1 METRDMTEFQAEG
14 GGGQLSDNNS
24 FSPAAKE
31 RFLNVDFLRFVFA
44 VCIFV
49 FHYYRPYRLAGL
61 GGEFKALIN
70 ITSSG
75 YVAVQYFFII
85 AGFFLVYTLNKNLSV
100 IDFIKKKI
108 IRLWPL
114 IAFLFVFFIFADLV
128 GYVKHFDLYNN
139 ILSLLFLGNSGVTLK
154 MVDFGWSWFVSVLF
168 FVSIFYFYIFKYFKK
183 TSYNFWIS
191 LLVLLGYTFIIHTSK
206 GGVGLSVNFKDT
218 INITNMGLVL
228 GISGMGLG
236 YLIHEFY
243 QYLKSQPFVSSIKSV
258 ITYTIIEGYLL
269 GFVIYETGFH
279 RIKFNNKI
287 ILIVAFTGLFLT
299 FLLKRGF
306 ISRILDNKFSAI
318 LGRYAFSLYM
328 THGALWIILYNIFVK
343 HYKSICLAHPYLS
356 GVICFIMC
364 MIFAIL
370 TYHFVEVPAGKFL
383 KKKFFPQ
390 KA

>member
-114 IAFLFVFFIFADLV
+114 IAFLFVFLRFLMLV
-128 GYVKHFDLYNN
+128 
-139 ILSLLFLGNSGVTLK
+139 
-154 MVDFGWSWFVSVLF
+154 
-168 FVSIFYFYIFKYFKK
+168 YI
-183 TSYNFWIS
+183 S
-191 LLVLLGYTFIIHTSK
+191 
-206 GGVGLSVNFKDT
+206 
-218 INITNMGLVL
+218 M
-228 GISGMGLG
+228 
-236 YLIHEFY
+236 
-243 QYLKSQPFVSSIKSV
+243 
-258 ITYTIIEGYLL
+258 
-269 GFVIYETGFH
+269 
-279 RIKFNNKI
+279 
-287 ILIVAFTGLFLT
+287 
-299 FLLKRGF
+299 
-306 ISRILDNKFSAI
+306 
-318 LGRYAFSLYM
+318 
-328 THGALWIILYNIFVK
+328 
-343 HYKSICLAHPYLS
+343 
-356 GVICFIMC
+356 
-364 MIFAIL
+364 
-370 TYHFVEVPAGKFL
+370 
-383 KKKFFPQ
+383 
-390 KA
+390 